1 MNRIATRPTRAYRS
15 ELREEQA
22 EGTRTRILDAAMRVI
37 ATGWASLSVP
47 AVAREAGVSV
57 PTIYRHFRTKAELLA
72 AVYPHAARRAG
83 LDTIADPRSLAEL
96 RPMIRAY
103 VERLDDLDDL
113 SRAAMAS
120 PAAAEVRH
128 ATMPSRTE
136 RIRRL
141 ADSIEPKLRKA
152 DRDRITRLI
161 TVITASSSLRM
172 WRDHLGLSADEVAE
186 DVDWIVRAAIRASR
200 ESRERKDR

>member
-1 MNRIATRPTRAYRS
+1 MNRIAASTRAYRS
-15 ELREEQA
+15 ELRQEQA
-22 EGTRTRILDAAMRVI
+22 EETRARILDATLRVM
-37 ATGWASLSVP
+37 ATGIAGLSVP

-83 LDTIADPRSLAEL
+83 MDAIADPRSLDEL
-96 RPMIRAY
+96 QPMIRA
-103 VERLDDLDDL
+103 VLERLDDLDDA

-128 ATMPSRTE
+128 ATMPSRLQ

-141 ADSIEPKLRKA
+141 TDSIDPKLRKA
-152 DRDRITRLI
+152 DRDRITRLLA
-161 TVITASSSLRM
+161 VITASSSLRM
-172 WRDHLGLSADEVAE
+172 WRDHLGLSVDEVADE
-186 DVDWIVRAAIRASR
+186 IDWIVRAVIFASQ
-200 ESRERKDR
+200 ERKGR